1 MRWAVLL
8 IFLVASGVIIALW
21 RSSGSESTP
30 MLFAA
35 LAIALFF
42 SIVPLVLGKRTGT
55 KKHTPTSS
63 STQSGLQETRE
74 PRR

>member
-8 IFLVASGVIIALW
+8 ISLVASGVIIALW

-35 LAIALFF
+35 LGIALFF
-42 SIVPLVLGKRTGT
+42 SIVPLALGKRAGT
-55 KKHTPTSS
+55 KKHSATRGSP
-63 STQSGLQETRE
+63 QSGLQETHGPHR
-74 PRR
+74 

>member
-1 MRWAVLL
+1 MRWALLL
-8 IFLVASGVIIALW
+8 IFLVASGVIVALW

-35 LAIALFF
+35 LGIALFF
-42 SIVPLVLGKRTGT
+42 SIVPLALGKRAST
-55 KKHTPTSS
+55 KPRTTVSKSPQHPR
-63 STQSGLQETRE
+63 QETGA

>member
-1 MRWAVLL
+1 MRWAILL

-35 LAIALFF
+35 LAIVLFF
-42 SIVPLVLGKRTGT
+42 SIVPLALGKRTGT
-55 KKHTPTSS
+55 KKQSMTSNA
-63 STQSGLQETRE
+63 TQSGLQETRE